1 MDPIVIGL
9 WKLKQQMNNIIQNT
23 FEFHKNTLNQISEE
37 IKILQKEQNYCEDG
51 GNSDFHKNTPKQ
63 ISKEIKVLQNV

>member
-23 FEFHKNTLNQISEE
+23 FLVQISEE
-37 IKILQKEQNYCEDG
+37 IKILQKEQICCEDK
-51 GNSDFHKNTPKQ
+51 NIFEFHKNTLNQ
-63 ISKEIKVLQNV
+63 LSEEIKVLQNI